1 MGATNIFT
9 YTINSGS
16 LVLSESDKVQRVSV
30 ICSSGQV
37 SILGSSKFQGNN
49 SQEIFIAQGQGVT
62 LTTQNFENIISG
74 VTINAS
80 AGVADVII
88 SYQ

>member
-9 YTINSGS
+9 YTIDGGT
-16 LVLSESDKVQRVSV
+16 LVLSEADKVQRISI

-37 SILGSSKFQGNN
+37 SILGSSRFQGNN
-49 SQEIFIAQGQGVT
+49 SGEIFIAQGQGVT

-74 VTINAS
+74 VTINAT

>member
-1 MGATNIFT
+1 MGSTNIFT
-9 YTINSGS
+9 YIIDGTS
-16 LVLSESDKVQRVSV
+16 LTLTESDRVQRVSV

-49 SQEIFIAQGQGVT
+49 SQEIFLSVGQGVT

-74 VTINAS
+74 VTINAVG
-80 AGVADVII
+80 GVADLII

>member
-1 MGATNIFT
+1 MGSVNIFT
-9 YTINSGS
+9 STINGS
-16 LVLSESDKVQRVSV
+16 TLTLQESDKVQRVSV
-30 ICSSGQV
+30 VCSSGQV

-49 SQEIFIAQGQGVT
+49 SQEVFLSVGQGVT

-74 VTINAS
+74 VTINAV
-80 AGVADVII
+80 GGIADIII